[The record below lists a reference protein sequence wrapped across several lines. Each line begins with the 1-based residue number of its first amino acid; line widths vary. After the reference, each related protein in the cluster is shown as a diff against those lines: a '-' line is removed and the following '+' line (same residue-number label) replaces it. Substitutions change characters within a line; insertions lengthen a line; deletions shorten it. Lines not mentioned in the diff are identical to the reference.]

1 MKKDYMRVEGVSG
14 LYRDPHSKAIINMD
28 QTGYDAY
35 IIQKQTNERKR
46 KVQQEVRDE
55 IDSIR
60 NDVNDIKNLLLKLL
74 EKN

>member
-1 MKKDYMRVEGVSG
+1 MRVEGVSG

-35 IIQKQTNERKR
+35 IAQKQANERKR
-46 KVQQEVRDE
+46 QEQQQMQQE
-55 IDSIR
+55 ID
-60 NDVNDIKNLLLKLL
+60 DIKNDVSEIKNMLLKLL

>member
-1 MKKDYMRVEGVSG
+1 
-14 LYRDPHSKAIINMD
+14 MD

-46 KVQQEVRDE
+46 KEQQEVRDE